1 MLELSKDDS
10 ILVPVDEKKS
20 QLKRKS
26 NMTSFVYCLSTFEA
40 LVLFQF
46 LPAASLASSFQ
57 LACDNGTSLSLVYWE
72 QKPYV
77 YKDEGEFL
85 INGALPEILRKIFN
99 VCCKREANITGKRIE
114 YPSSLKLTI
123 QNHSHQAI
131 IPLGRR
137 VSRGESIYLRP
148 FLGLIESPGMAV
160 IAQKTIPG
168 QELLAAIFDAWPIL
182 IFIVMAVSLSAIVM
196 WILVSAS
203 ALLRC

>member
-1 MLELSKDDS
+1 M
-10 ILVPVDEKKS
+10 
-20 QLKRKS
+20 
-26 NMTSFVYCLSTFEA
+26 
-40 LVLFQF
+40 
-46 LPAASLASSFQ
+46 
-57 LACDNGTSLSLVYWE
+57 VYWE

>member
-1 MLELSKDDS
+1 M
-10 ILVPVDEKKS
+10 I
-20 QLKRKS
+20 
-26 NMTSFVYCLSTFEA
+26 SFVYCLSTFEA

-46 LPAASLASSFQ
+46 LPSASLASSFQ

-85 INGALPEILRKIFN
+85 IKGALPEILRKIFN